1 MAVTILI
8 VDDEKNIRRSLEM
21 ICSGEGYAVKTAA
34 ESDEALKHLE
44 AGMIDLA
51 LLDIIMPKTDGL
63 QLLKKIHA
71 DYPDVTVIM
80 ISGQATVQN
89 AVAAVKE
96 GAYDFI
102 EKPISKEKLL
112 IAIENA
118 LKNRRLQRE
127 NLELRQQVAGKYEMI
142 GASRAM
148 KEVREQIAKVA
159 PTNGRV
165 LIFGESG
172 AGKELIARAIHENSP
187 RKNGPFIKVNCAAI
201 PEELIESELFGS
213 EKGAYT
219 GAHQTRDGKFTLAD
233 GGTLFLDEVGD
244 MSLKVQAKVLRV
256 LQEGEFEKVGGHKTE
271 KVDVRVLAATNKDL
285 EREVKE
291 GRFREDLLFRLN
303 VVPITAPPLRR
314 RKDDLP
320 LLIEHFIDSF
330 SRENGYRRKQ
340 LTPAAL
346 EALRAYDWPG
356 NIRELKN
363 VIERLMIMAS
373 GDTIDADDLPAN
385 IQHPTAQ
392 TALKIEVGMTL
403 REMKNSVEREYILAV
418 LKRTKW
424 NISQAAKEL
433 DIDRTNLHKKIKY
446 FGLTD
451 AETLEINR

>member
-1 MAVTILI
+1 MNSSNILI

-21 ICSGEGYAVKTAA
+21 ICSGEGYGVKTAA
-34 ESDEALKHLE
+34 DGDEALKHLD
-44 AGMIDLA
+44 AGGIDLV
-51 LLDIIMPKTDGL
+51 LLDIVMPKTDGL
-63 QLLKKIHA
+63 QLLKQLHA
-71 DYPDVTVIM
+71 DYPEVTVIM

-89 AVAAVKE
+89 AVTATKE

-142 GASRAM
+142 GESRAM
-148 KEVREQIAKVA
+148 KEVLDQISRVA

-172 AGKELIARAIHENSP
+172 TGKELIARAIHENSS
-187 RKNGPFIKVNCAAI
+187 RKNGAFIKVNCAAI

-285 EREVKE
+285 DQEVKA

-303 VVPITAPPLRR
+303 VVPLFSPPLRR

-320 LLIEHFIDSF
+320 LLIEHFIESY
-330 SRENGYRRKQ
+330 SHENGYRKKQ
-340 LTPAAL
+340 LTAAAM
-346 EALRAYDWPG
+346 ETLRAYDWPG
-356 NIRELKN
+356 NIRELRN
-363 VIERLMIMAS
+363 VVERLMIMTSA
-373 GDTIDADDLPAN
+373 DTIDVDDLPTN
-385 IQHPTAQ
+385 IQSPTAQ
-392 TALKIEVGMTL
+392 TALKIEAGMTL
-403 REMKNSVEREYILAV
+403 KEMKDSLEREYIISV

-446 FGLTD
+446 FGLSEGSTGS
-451 AETLEINR
+451 R

>member
-1 MAVTILI
+1 MAATILI

-21 ICSGEGYAVKTAA
+21 ICSGEGYGVKTAA
-34 ESDEALKHLE
+34 DGDEALKHLA
-44 AGMIDLA
+44 AGAIDLM

-148 KEVREQIAKVA
+148 KEVLEQIAKVA

-187 RKNGPFIKVNCAAI
+187 RKNRPFIKVNCAAI

-285 EREVKE
+285 EKEVKE

-303 VVPITAPPLRR
+303 VVPIVAPPLRR
-314 RKDDLP
+314 RKEDLP

-346 EALRAYDWPG
+346 ETLRAYDWPG

-363 VIERLMIMAS
+363 VIERLMIMTS
-373 GDTIDADDLPAN
+373 GDSIDVDDLPAN
-385 IQHPTAQ
+385 VQHPTAQ
-392 TALKIEVGMTL
+392 TALKIEAGMTL
-403 REMKNSVEREYILAV
+403 REMKDSMEREYILAV
-418 LKRTKW
+418 LKRAKW

-433 DIDRTNLHKKIKY
+433 EIDRTNLHKKIKY
-446 FGLTD
+446 FGL
-451 AETLEINR
+451 AEGK

>member
-1 MAVTILI
+1 MNQTILI

-21 ICSGEGYAVKTAA
+21 ICSGENYGVKTAA
-34 ESDEALKHLE
+34 DGEEALKHLD
-44 AGMIDLA
+44 AGGIDLV
-51 LLDIIMPKTDGL
+51 LLDIVMPKTDGL
-63 QLLKKIHA
+63 QLLKQIHSE
-71 DYPDVTVIM
+71 YPEVTVIM

-89 AVAAVKE
+89 AVTATKE

-112 IAIENA
+112 ISVENA
-118 LKNRRLQRE
+118 LKNRRLLRE
-127 NLELRQQVAGKYEMI
+127 NLELRRQVAGKYEMI
-142 GASRAM
+142 GESRAM
-148 KEVREQIAKVA
+148 KEVLDQIAKVA

-172 AGKELIARAIHENSP
+172 TGKELIARAIHENSS
-187 RKNGPFIKVNCAAI
+187 RKSGPFIKVNCAAI

-285 EREVKE
+285 DREVKE
-291 GRFREDLLFRLN
+291 GRFREDLFFRLN
-303 VVPITAPPLRR
+303 VVPLLSPPLRR
-314 RKDDLP
+314 RKEDIP
-320 LLIEHFIDSF
+320 LLIEHFIESYI
-330 SRENGYRRKQ
+330 RENGYRKKQ
-340 LTPAAL
+340 LTPAAM
-346 EALRAYDWPG
+346 ETLRAYDWPG
-356 NIRELKN
+356 NIRELRN
-363 VIERLMIMAS
+363 VAERLTIMTTADMIDVA
-373 GDTIDADDLPAN
+373 DLPAN
-385 IQHPTAQ
+385 IQSPTAS
-392 TALKIEVGMTL
+392 TALKIEAGMTL
-403 REMKNSVEREYILAV
+403 KEMKDSLEREYILSV

-446 FGLTD
+446 FGLSED
-451 AETLEINR
+451 